1 MLGSDVQ
8 CPCTK
13 NEFDL
18 PPAWHGMAWPA
29 AAVISSV
36 EGSRNNG
43 SGGCMHGRREAN
55 FRVPGVSVA
64 SLPNSGSG
72 VDLIM
77 ATFVSG
83 TGKSASRGAELVA
96 HLPSGAK
103 SPTVVS

>member
-55 FRVPGVSVA
+55 FRVPGVSVGFLA
-64 SLPNSGSG
+64 KLWVWRGSDNG
-72 VDLIM
+72 DLR
-77 ATFVSG
+77 FG
-83 TGKSASRGAELVA
+83 
-96 HLPSGAK
+96 HW
-103 SPTVVS
+103 